1 MYIKYSANLT
11 WRGCV
16 NECLTLDENTKVIK
30 KYRIIFCFI
39 NPHPNIF
46 FSLLFRHSGREEEK
60 KKSIWER
67 HIRLVASRMCLC
79 GLWPFGVPPSQSNTE
94 SLNPINQW
102 LLVLT
107 VAQNHL
113 KNTESQAPLTVL
125 KGSLG
130 WGLSIGYFFFPRDPQ
145 VSSICCKHWE
155 PQPWV
160 FCFFP
165 LASIY
170 LPLTPRFFTVE
181 IIDPFYFPSF
191 RLKIS

>member
-1 MYIKYSANLT
+1 MCDLRWEHQGHKKIQNHFFLLILT
-11 WRGCV
+11 QIYFFHRF
-16 NECLTLDENTKVIK
+16 LDIVEGRKRK
-30 KYRIIFCFI
+30 KT
-39 NPHPNIF
+39 
-46 FSLLFRHSGREEEK
+46 
-60 KKSIWER
+60 SIWER
-67 HIRLVASRMCLC
+67 HIWLVASRMCLC